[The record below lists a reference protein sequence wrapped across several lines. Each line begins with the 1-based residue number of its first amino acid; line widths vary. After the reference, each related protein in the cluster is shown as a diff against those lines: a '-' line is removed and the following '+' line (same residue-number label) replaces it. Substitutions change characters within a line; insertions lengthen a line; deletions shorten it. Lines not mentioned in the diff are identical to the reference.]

1 MLMGNSEK
9 YIFHIRIPSVL
20 GEHYREYLVKRTRT
34 EMLVSPMK
42 FPMVMKKDTELGVNS
57 SLGNI
62 NSLQFI
68 NLNSFMYMNS
78 DKFYKKLYQL

>member
-1 MLMGNSEK
+1 
-9 YIFHIRIPSVL
+9 
-20 GEHYREYLVKRTRT
+20 
-34 EMLVSPMK
+34 MLVSPMK

-62 NSLQFI
+62 NSFQFI

>member
-1 MLMGNSEK
+1 
-9 YIFHIRIPSVL
+9 
-20 GEHYREYLVKRTRT
+20 
-34 EMLVSPMK
+34 
-42 FPMVMKKDTELGVNS
+42 MKKDTELGVKS

-62 NSLQFI
+62 NSFQFI